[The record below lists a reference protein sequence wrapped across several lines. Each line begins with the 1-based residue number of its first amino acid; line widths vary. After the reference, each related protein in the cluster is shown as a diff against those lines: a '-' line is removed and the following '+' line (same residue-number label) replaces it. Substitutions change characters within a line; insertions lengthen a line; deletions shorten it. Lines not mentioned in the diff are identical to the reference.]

1 MSALCVY
8 TRAAAAAGGGW
19 ESLHAPSS
27 CTLIMTKLSARS
39 FTRCSPAKD
48 GPRRLQAPH
57 HDLWTTTIA
66 SLLLSLAAAKPSSIF
81 IHSTSSPNPAQ
92 NVPSAASLKGN
103 HAIKRSQRTASE
115 VVGRN
120 HGSEGGGKH
129 EEGGAH
135 GCAEG
140 RVSEQSRAERIR
152 ARRCVLHGNEGNL
165 PLRSPATAH
174 SWSASR
180 VPRSAADHDRT

>member
-165 PLRSPATAH
+165 PLRSPATAQ
-174 SWSASR
+174 SWHGTCI
-180 VPRSAADHDRT
+180 PRSRLAVFSV